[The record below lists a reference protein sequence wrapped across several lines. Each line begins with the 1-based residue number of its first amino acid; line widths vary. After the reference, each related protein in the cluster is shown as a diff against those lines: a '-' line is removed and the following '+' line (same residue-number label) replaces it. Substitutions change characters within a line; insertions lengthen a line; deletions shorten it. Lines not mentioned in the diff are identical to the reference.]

1 MSFSNITWDEPG
13 HREALWVPVLAHN
26 GGVRSAAE
34 RLKELLLR
42 RKYDNTNAPLSK
54 LIKFSKDRK
63 TGGIIWIYVD
73 QNNFLF

>member
-1 MSFSNITWDEPG
+1 MSFSNITSDELG

-34 RLKELLLR
+34 RLKELFLSR
-42 RKYDNTNAPLSK
+42 RYNNTNAPLSK
-54 LIKFSKDRK
+54 LITFSEDRK